1 MLSDSVTLRSVFGL
15 WTLDLGR
22 ANAAMEWRHIYSI
35 ASAVVVLLA
44 VVLMSVSA
52 GGWDLTGSKG
62 TAMRSDLCDDQRDI
76 PDGRGLFNQVCG
88 AGGTERA
95 FSGIHNTVNS
105 SNISGTYRCA
115 CCGTPLFSAAE
126 KFNSGTGWPSY
137 TAPLDD
143 ALGYRKDLLQMGST
157 EVHCST
163 CGAHLGHAF
172 DDGPQPTGLRYCINS
187 VCLWYDSELSTVAA
201 EQLPWILN
209 AYLVLLLLFVFF
221 ASCCVLT
228 KNAAVAAYPI
238 WEKRY
243 RRGSDHNSSSQEGRM
258 SA

>member
-1 MLSDSVTLRSVFGL
+1 MNKPGQLRYAEPVARSVHSAEFITQWTVPTSVTWFQVSVHSSAYVTHVFWVCCCYVAG
-15 WTLDLGR
+15 
-22 ANAAMEWRHIYSI
+22 NATPCHS
-35 ASAVVVLLA
+35 
-44 VVLMSVSA
+44 
-52 GGWDLTGSKG
+52 
-62 TAMRSDLCDDQRDI
+62 
-76 PDGRGLFNQVCG
+76 
-88 AGGTERA
+88 
-95 FSGIHNTVNS
+95 FSQPG
-105 SNISGTYRCA
+105 GTYRCA

-209 AYLVLLLLFVFF
+209 AYLVLLLLFGFF

-258 SA
+258 SAW

>member
-1 MLSDSVTLRSVFGL
+1 MMKVFCGSFFSRVEKSDEQT
-15 WTLDLGR
+15 W
-22 ANAAMEWRHIYSI
+22 
-35 ASAVVVLLA
+35 SA
-44 VVLMSVSA
+44 
-52 GGWDLTGSKG
+52 K
-62 TAMRSDLCDDQRDI
+62 
-76 PDGRGLFNQVCG
+76 VCG

-105 SNISGTYRCA
+105 SNISHLVSSFGSFFGLCYARFLGVLLLCCWERHSFSQPGGTYRCA

-163 CGAHLGHAF
+163 CGAHLGHVF

-209 AYLVLLLLFVFF
+209 AYLVLLLLFGFF

-258 SA
+258 SAW